1 MTKKTLQE
9 RKRAIQERDFNLYR
23 FKVEVMDTDSNDL
36 MLKKLF
42 ISKASAQAYIDR
54 FAVRYSFT
62 RKAPFRHYKRNLGL
76 PNGLGY
82 DRGVEYILKEN
93 LYL

>member
-1 MTKKTLQE
+1 MAKKTLQE
-9 RKRAIQERDFNLYR
+9 RKKAIQEREFNLYR
-23 FKVEVMDTDSNDL
+23 FKVEITDTDTDYL
-36 MLKKLF
+36 MHKKLF
-42 ISKASAQAYIDR
+42 VSKAEAEAYINKH
-54 FAVRYSFT
+54 AVSYSFT

-82 DRGVEYILKEN
+82 DRGVEYKLKEN